1 MIHSVVMP
9 SWVVA
14 HSQLVARSM
23 AHCTRGLLL
32 TEPMGG
38 VLTLIPLAAPR
49 GVLRG
54 GMKTDGTP
62 ECQLSGWIVRDA
74 SCRSAAPI
82 RESVVP
88 CLVSCLAFN
97 TRKRVAQILESGC
110 ESTRGIASDKPIGW
124 SVNTYAS
131 CRSAAPIRESV
142 VPCLRGNGLR
152 RRSLEG

>member
-1 MIHSVVMP
+1 
-9 SWVVA
+9 
-14 HSQLVARSM
+14 M

-62 ECQLSGWIVRDA
+62 ECQLSGLIVRDA

-82 RESVVP
+82 RESLVP
-88 CLVSCLAFN
+88 CVLPLSGNVTVNDSESRATFGPPFLAQGPCGTLNSFDYCSHI
-97 TRKRVAQILESGC
+97 TRASVES
-110 ESTRGIASDKPIGW
+110 RFAS
-124 SVNTYAS
+124 
-131 CRSAAPIRESV
+131 
-142 VPCLRGNGLR
+142 
-152 RRSLEG
+152 